1 MKSKTE
7 NKGPNSIGREIAE
20 LKAGLTELGIDF
32 DDAVLNR
39 FKKYLNVLY
48 THRTALHLL
57 SCGDYERI
65 SRRHFLASL
74 IALPYVK
81 KHSRACDVGAGAGFP
96 SMPLKILL
104 PEIDLVIFEA
114 QRKKADFLHRLV
126 SELDLSGVEIVND
139 RAEHYSGRRFDLV
152 LLKAVG
158 KIDRLVRMVD
168 TLLLP
173 GGQAIFYK
181 TYQVDE
187 EIRRAGRK
195 LKNRAFRIEVKKI
208 VTPVEKSPIALV
220 ILSTL

>member
-7 NKGPNSIGREIAE
+7 NKGPDSIGREIAE
-20 LKAGLTELGIDF
+20 LKTGMTELGIDF
-32 DDAVLNR
+32 DDAVLER

-48 THRTALHLL
+48 TYRTALHLL
-57 SCGDYERI
+57 SRGDYERI

-81 KHSRACDVGAGAGFP
+81 KHGRACDVGAGAGFP
-96 SMPLKILL
+96 SMPLKLLL
-104 PEIDLVIFEA
+104 PDLDLVIFEA
-114 QRKKADFLHRLV
+114 QQKKADFLQHLV
-126 SELDLSGVEIVND
+126 SELDLSGIEVVND

-168 TLLLP
+168 TLLLS

-187 EIRRAGRK
+187 ELKRAERK
-195 LKNRAFRIEVKKI
+195 LMNRAFRIEVRKI
-208 VTPVEKSPIALV
+208 ITPVEKSPIALV
-220 ILSTL
+220 ILSKL